1 MRKNETVLARRHS
14 RYVIGLTHAGA
25 MTGSMTDF
33 RRNCAGRLI
42 AVLSTALLLTS
53 GCDLFPPDY
62 TPPGQDHEVSGQ
74 VLWVDR
80 YSEKASYDPSPPNE
94 DDCLSK
100 GFKIHSSR
108 LKGTEREVLEGA
120 GSAGPSSASDVVIHR
135 SSGQAYWATRVSSG
149 PPCAALRDVVQ
160 IERVRPANGES
171 ETLYQ
176 IDNEKNGNADRSISA
191 LAVASS
197 RLVWTETASEGLDET
212 TAVLKAPL
220 SPEVDSLRPDT
231 LYKADGGAEALEA
244 GPDAEAIY
252 WNTADGWL
260 FQTDVDGK
268 TTRLSSSFSGQ
279 VEAIGGNPA
288 RIYWSSGSS
297 LRSIALG
304 GSGRRRDGTLPEGTT
319 AIGLGPKDQRIFA
332 GTAGE
337 NKKDEGIWV
346 APLSG
351 AEASAF
357 DKCVGEG
364 KSGETI
370 SGDRHREDFRSPQS
384 LAVLYDENG

>member
-1 MRKNETVLARRHS
+1 MIDS
-14 RYVIGLTHAGA
+14 
-25 MTGSMTDF
+25 

-42 AVLSTALLLTS
+42 AVLSAALLLTS

-197 RLVWTETASEGLDET
+197 RLVWTETASEGLDEA

-220 SPEVDSLRPDT
+220 SPEADSLRPDT
-231 LYKADGGAEALEA
+231 LYKAYGGVEALEA
-244 GPDAEAIY
+244 GPDAGTVY
-252 WNTADGWL
+252 WNTSGGRL
-260 FQTDVDGK
+260 FRTDLGGE
-268 TTRLSSSFSGQ
+268 TTLLSNDFSGQ

-288 RIYWSSGSS
+288 RIYWRAGAA
-297 LRSIALG
+297 LRSIGL
-304 GSGRRRDGTLPEGTT
+304 DGTGQRRSGALPEETT
-319 AIGLGPKDQRIFA
+319 AIALGPRGQKVFA
-332 GTAGE
+332 GTEGE
-337 NKKDEGIWV
+337 NKEDEGIWV
-346 APLSG
+346 APLSNV
-351 AEASAF
+351 EASAF

-364 KSGETI
+364 RSGETI